1 MHNKQKYIFF
11 LIIMHIICIIINI
24 IHIFIHHKLQL
35 VLCFVLQKIL
45 LKFSQEEVNMKKI
58 TAILTFFC
66 VILSLSASAAG
77 ETPDNCVDKISVHTE
92 TTAYNWYCKKTADHS
107 QPQLDSMLYL
117 PDDCNAYFI
126 DSDNSDYSSDEKVI
140 YLTFDAG
147 YENGNVEKILD
158 ILKEHDVPAAFFVLE
173 NLIKR
178 NPELIKRM
186 DSEGH
191 LVCNH
196 TATHGDMSKVT
207 SKEQF
212 AAELE
217 KLNTVCKETTDVE
230 VAKYYRPPEGRYS
243 ELNLRHAS
251 ELGYKTI
258 FWSFAYADWDN
269 NSQMSAD
276 EAAKKVLDGT
286 HNGEVLLLHPTS
298 ATNAAILDRLIKAW
312 KADGF
317 RFGTLDELTN

>member
-1 MHNKQKYIFF
+1 MKRF
-11 LIIMHIICIIINI
+11 IIILTVLCII
-24 IHIFIHHKLQL
+24 LS
-35 VLCFVLQKIL
+35 
-45 LKFSQEEVNMKKI
+45 FSVAAVGEIPENCI
-58 TAILTFFC
+58 EHT
-66 VILSLSASAAG
+66 SA
-77 ETPDNCVDKISVHTE
+77 HTT
-92 TTAYNWYCKKTADHS
+92 TTAYNWYCKKTSDHS
-107 QPQLDSMLYL
+107 QPALDSLLYL
-117 PDDCNAYFI
+117 PDDQSAYFI
-126 DSDNSDYSSDEKVI
+126 DRKNCDYDACDKVI

-158 ILKEHDVPAAFFVLE
+158 ILKKNDVPGAFFVLK
-173 NLIKR
+173 NLIER

-196 TATHGDMSKVT
+196 TAKHLDMSKIT
-207 SKEQF
+207 SKEDF

-217 KLNTVCKETTDVE
+217 ALDKICLEKTGVE

-243 ELNLRHAS
+243 ELNLRHAA

-269 NSQMSAD
+269 DSQVKPEDAI
-276 EAAKKVLDGT
+276 KKVLDGT
-286 HNGEVLLLHPTS
+286 HNGEVILLHPTS
-298 ATNAAILDRLIKAW
+298 ATNAAILDELIRCW

-317 RFGTLDELTN
+317 RFGTLDELIK